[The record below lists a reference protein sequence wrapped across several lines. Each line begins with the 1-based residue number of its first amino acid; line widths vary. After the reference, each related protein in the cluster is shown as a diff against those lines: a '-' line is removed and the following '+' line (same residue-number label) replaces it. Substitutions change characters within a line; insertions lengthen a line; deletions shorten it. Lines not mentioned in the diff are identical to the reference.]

1 MAEPQKINSSIQI
14 GLAIVYVGYI
24 AASNGILVLFS
35 PSHQFEGDVLQAM
48 PDTWVSLMVRLLMT
62 FMIALTAPLIVVPCG
77 ELVEGKLGIN
87 DTQKS
92 LKVLVRVLFCIICIL
107 ISEFVPGF
115 VHIVSLSFATCLHC
129 LVIHVSSNQS
139 FYLVHQ
145 VSFIGCFCVSV
156 TGFVLPPLFCIQ
168 LSNRDKHIHYMF
180 KGVLELDS
188 ATLCDLVVLVIG
200 VVTTVVTSIMT
211 FRELL

>member
-77 ELVEGKLGIN
+77 ELIEGKLGIGE
-87 DTQKS
+87 TQKS
-92 LKVLVRVLFCIICIL
+92 LQVLVRVVFCIICIL

-115 VHIVSLSFATCLHC
+115 VHIVSLSFAICVLYFTT
-129 LVIHVSSNQS
+129 HVSSDAFFS
-139 FYLVHQ
+139 Y
-145 VSFIGCFCVSV
+145 
-156 TGFVLPPLFCIQ
+156 
-168 LSNRDKHIHYMF
+168 
-180 KGVLELDS
+180 
-188 ATLCDLVVLVIG
+188 
-200 VVTTVVTSIMT
+200 TVQ
-211 FRELL
+211 